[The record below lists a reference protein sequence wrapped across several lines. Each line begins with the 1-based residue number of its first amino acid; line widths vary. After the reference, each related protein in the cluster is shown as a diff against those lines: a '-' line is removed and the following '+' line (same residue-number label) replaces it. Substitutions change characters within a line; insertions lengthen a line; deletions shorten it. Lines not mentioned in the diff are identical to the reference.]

1 MTSYIP
7 DIVRPYI
14 ESITGTNRA
23 ITNVPKT
30 SNQSK
35 YQASSTG
42 STSGFNW
49 SSMGMF
55 GSTAAANTSANWS
68 GSFGRIIAY
77 LFSILVIILVIVLF
91 IHYFITPIIK
101 LKPGAPGIILIPG
114 FDDGVLFWNKGMVS
128 EIKNKDLPIQ
138 NMYYDYTIIL
148 DVFVQNPT
156 QFARQPR
163 ILFTRGATKS
173 DVPSTSAMSSTMLSM
188 YKNYNLAVG
197 LAPDT
202 NDLIVSVLNKNNG
215 MEEVKLSNIPIQE
228 PFRLGIVVMEKA
240 LEVYINGR
248 LMKTRTFTAELQDV
262 KGDIIAY
269 SAAETNITKLRN
281 LKIWSRILSTPEI
294 REAKPSLS
302 TASDMGAGEIPAT
315 SLCV

>member
-14 ESITGTNRA
+14 ESITGNNRP

-30 SNQSK
+30 NNQSK
-35 YQASSTG
+35 SQGLSTE
-42 STSGFNW
+42 SKSAFNW

-55 GSTAAANTSANWS
+55 GSMAAANTSSNWS

-77 LFSILVIILVIVLF
+77 LFSILVIILIIVLF

-114 FDDGVLFWNKGMVS
+114 FDDGVLFWNKGMVN

-138 NMYYDYTIIL
+138 NMYYGYTIIA
-148 DVFVQNPT
+148 DVFIQNPT

-197 LAPDT
+197 LSPDT
-202 NDLIVSVLNKNNG
+202 NDLIVSVLNKDNG
-215 MEEVKLSNIPIQE
+215 MEEVNLSNIPIQE
-228 PFRLGIVVMEKA
+228 TFRLGIVVMDKA

-248 LMKTRTFTAELQDV
+248 LMKTRTFTTDLQDI

-269 SAAETNITKLRN
+269 SAEETNITKLRN
-281 LKIWSRILSTPEI
+281 LKIWSRVLTTPEI

-302 TASDMGAGEIPAT
+302 TASDIGAGEIPST
-315 SLCV
+315 SMCV

>member
-14 ESITGTNRA
+14 ESITGTNRP
-23 ITNVPKT
+23 ISNV
-30 SNQSK
+30 SRMNNQSK
-35 YQASSTG
+35 FQGLSTG
-42 STSGFNW
+42 SKSPFNW

-55 GSTAAANTSANWS
+55 GATTAANSTVNLSS
-68 GSFGRIIAY
+68 SFGRIIAY
-77 LFSILVIILVIVLF
+77 LFSILVIILIIVLF

-101 LKPGAPGIILIPG
+101 LKPGAPGIVLIPG

-128 EIKNKDLPIQ
+128 EIKNKELPIQ

-173 DVPSTSAMSSTMLSM
+173 DTPNATAMSSTMLSM

-228 PFRLGIVVMEKA
+228 TFRLGIVVMEKA

-262 KGDIIAY
+262 KGDIIPY
-269 SAAETNITKLRN
+269 SDAETNITKLRN
-281 LKIWSRILSTPEI
+281 LKIWSRVLTTPEI

-302 TASDMGAGEIPAT
+302 TATDMGAGEIPAT